1 MKLSRTGLA
10 PVLSTCSAFGL
21 AAGLTVGLTFGLSG
35 TAMAKE
41 LRIATGTASQNG
53 LNSGVVVFAE
63 ELERLSEGEYTSEV
77 YPGTLLKF
85 AEMTNGIRD
94 GIVDIGYTI
103 PAYSRAEFPYTNMV
117 TDVVTASPD
126 VVVMTAVISDYILN
140 ECESCREEFKSL
152 NQVNLGFSAV
162 GPYYLMS
169 KDKISSMA
177 DFEGKTIRGVGAFGR
192 YVEAMGA
199 KAVVIPSGDIYESLN
214 QGTLDGNTQGLDTLK
229 SLSYGDVVDY
239 VLNVPIGLYL
249 GSSVFTVN
257 RDLWEDMG
265 ADGQQMLLEAAATG
279 HAHVTVTYY
288 GENQHYLKN
297 PADGGVE
304 AVEPDAELQA
314 ATEAFYTTELDTIGK
329 LAVEKYGQ
337 EDAPARIE
345 EIMALVDKWKA
356 AFEGVDTTDVDAVA
370 QVYYDQLFSQIDPGA
385 L

>member
-1 MKLSRTGLA
+1 MTISRTSVSLA
-10 PVLSTCSAFGL
+10 GACTI
-21 AAGLTVGLTFGLSG
+21 AASLTIALPG
-35 TAMAKE
+35 AAAAEE
-41 LRIATGTASQNG
+41 LRVATGTASQNG
-53 LNSGVVVFAE
+53 LNSGVVAFAE
-63 ELERLSEGEYTSEV
+63 AFEALTDGKYTTEV

-85 AEMTNGIRD
+85 AEMTNGVRD
-94 GIVDIGYTI
+94 GIVDIAYTI

-126 VVVMTAVISDYILN
+126 VVVMTGVISDYVLN
-140 ECESCREEFKSL
+140 ECEPCRDEFRAQ
-152 NQVNLGFSAV
+152 NQLNLGFSAV

-169 KDKISSMA
+169 QEKIASMD
-177 DFEGKTIRGVGAFGR
+177 DFAGKTMRGVGAFGR

-257 RDLWEDMG
+257 RDLWDGMTEEDKAAM
-265 ADGQQMLLEAAATG
+265 LEAAALG

-288 GENQHYLKN
+288 GENQAYLQD
-297 PADGGVE
+297 PALGGAE
-304 AVEPDAELQA
+304 TVEPDAALQE
-314 ATEAFYTTELDTIGK
+314 ATEEFYKTEIETVAR

-337 EDAPARIE
+337 EDAPDRIDA
-345 EIMALVDKWKA
+345 IVALVDKWEA

-370 QVYYDQLFSQIDPGA
+370 QVYYDQLFGKLDPNA

>member
-1 MKLSRTGLA
+1 MKLTHTSLALVFGAALSLGLS
-10 PVLSTCSAFGL
+10 L
-21 AAGLTVGLTFGLSG
+21 GLTGS
-35 TAMAKE
+35 ANAKE

-53 LNSGVVVFAE
+53 LNSGVVVFADE
-63 ELERLSEGEYTSEV
+63 IERLSGGEFTSEV

-126 VVVMTAVISDYILN
+126 VVVMTAVITDYILN
-140 ECESCREEFKSL
+140 ECAPCREEFKAQ

-169 KDKISSMA
+169 KEKIATKA
-177 DFEGKTIRGVGAFGR
+177 DFAGKTIRGVGAFGR

-199 KAVVIPSGDIYESLN
+199 TAVVIPSGDIYESLN

-257 RDLWEDMG
+257 RDLWKEMG
-265 ADGQQMLLEAAATG
+265 PEGQEMLMQAAAKG

-288 GENQHYLKN
+288 GENQHYLQN
-297 PADGGVE
+297 PSDGGVQ
-304 AVEPDAELQA
+304 AIEPDAELTA
-314 ATEAFYTTELDTIGK
+314 ASGAFYKTERETIGK
-329 LAVEKYGQ
+329 LAVEKYDQ
-337 EDAPARIE
+337 TDAPDRISA
-345 EIMALVDKWKA
+345 ISALVEKWSA
-356 AFEGVDTTDVDAVA
+356 VLDGVDTTDVDAVA
-370 QVYYDQLFSQIDPGA
+370 QVYYDQLFSKVDPGT

>member
-1 MKLSRTGLA
+1 MKHSRTSLGLA
-10 PVLSTCSAFGL
+10 VGAIMSAGLALSTSLPGN
-21 AAGLTVGLTFGLSG
+21 AA
-35 TAMAKE
+35 AKE
-41 LRIATGTASQNG
+41 LRIATGTASKNG
-53 LNSGVVVFAE
+53 LNSGVVVFAD
-63 ELERLSEGEYTSEV
+63 ELKKLTGGKYTSEV

-117 TDVVTASPD
+117 TDVVTASPN
-126 VVVMTAVISDYILN
+126 VVVMTGVISDYILN
-140 ECESCREEFKSL
+140 QCDPCRAEFKAL
-152 NQVNLGFSAV
+152 NQLNLGFSAV

-169 KDKISSMA
+169 KTRIASKA
-177 DFEGKTIRGVGAFGR
+177 DFAGKTIRGVGAFGR

-239 VLNVPIGLYL
+239 VLDVPIGLYL
-249 GSSVFTVN
+249 GYSVFTVN
-257 RDLWEDMG
+257 RDLWNEMS
-265 ADGQQMLLEAAATG
+265 DGDKRATLQAAAKG

-288 GENQHYLKN
+288 GENQAFLKN
-297 PADGGVE
+297 PSMGGVE
-304 AVEPDAELQA
+304 VVEPDAEL
-314 ATEAFYTTELDTIGK
+314 ATATDAFYKTEIDTVAKI
-329 LAVEKYGQ
+329 AVEKYGQ
-337 EDAPARIE
+337 TDAPERIAA
-345 EIMALVDKWKA
+345 IVALVDKWKK

-370 QVYYDQLFSQIDPGA
+370 KVYYDEFYSKIDPSS